1 MKILYYILFSFI
13 FISCSPLNQSK
24 NGDDLYYNPQNDRN
38 EEIIKS
44 FENDYNQIINNNTR
58 YINSHYFV
66 PYHIKS
72 SYYNFYYDNWLFDSY
87 MNPYMYY
94 HTYNYYKYKY
104 YSYWGFNTYPY
115 VYNYNYYNRMRKPSR
130 TFTSSTGIIDQNS
143 HIRKSPN
150 SKRQIRRYYDENN
163 KSPKI
168 RRYYRKNKQTNQRY
182 IKKPDNKINKNR
194 IYIKES
200 NNRIRKS
207 IQRRNYKRNIKSIR
221 NYSTNSI
228 NHNSKK
234 HTKQKSS
241 SNRKRR

>member
-1 MKILYYILFSFI
+1 MKILYYILISFI

-44 FENDYNQIINNNTR
+44 FENDYNQITNNNTW
-58 YINSHYFV
+58 YINSHYFF

-72 SYYNFYYDNWLFDSY
+72 SYYN
-87 MNPYMYY
+87 
-94 HTYNYYKYKY
+94 
-104 YSYWGFNTYPY
+104 YWRFNTYSY
-115 VYNYNYYNRMRKPSR
+115 IYNYNYHNRIRKPSR
-130 TFTSSTGIIDQNS
+130 TFTSSAGIINRNS

-150 SKRQIRRYYDENN
+150 SKGQIKRNYDGKN

-194 IYIKES
+194 IYINKS
-200 NNRIRKS
+200 NNRIRKD
-207 IQRRNYKRNIKSIR
+207 IQRRHRKRNIKSMR
-221 NYSTNSI
+221 NYNTNNTNNI

-234 HTKQKSS
+234 RSKQKSSSIRKSS